1 MVVIV
6 VVVVGGGSNSN
17 SSSSARACVCIC
29 MSMSSCASARV
40 CKSARVGGWRVGLG
54 GGGGECNVYIVS
66 LKSASARWN

>member
-1 MVVIV
+1 MVAVIV
-6 VVVVGGGSNSN
+6 VVVVVNSN

-40 CKSARVGGWRVGLG
+40 CKSARVGGWRVGRG